1 MKTINLSFTH
11 LLLGLAI
18 LVGFPA
24 VFNEGYRLGH
34 YEMASLHQR
43 AMVREANRELAGK
56 NIQTESEAF
65 TALGIQNGRWNSAY
79 KWTKETGV
87 ALAETPMRDFLAV
100 ARLLLP
106 VIIAGVLYFLLLA
119 YADRIAFKLEK
130 GLSPKNPRQ
139 REILLTV
146 PSVSHRVAGIATAG
160 FVVAVFVFASL
171 GHP

>member
-24 VFNEGYRLGH
+24 VFNEGYCLGH

-87 ALAETPMRDFLAV
+87 DLAETPLTRFSQIANIRRRMLSCK
-100 ARLLLP
+100 LLP
-106 VIIAGVLYFLLLA
+106 RFNNLLRRRGA
-119 YADRIAFKLEK
+119 RVQQNEK
-130 GLSPKNPRQ
+130 P
-139 REILLTV
+139 V
-146 PSVSHRVAGIATAG
+146 H
-160 FVVAVFVFASL
+160 
-171 GHP
+171 